1 MTDEKKME
9 ILNLE
14 VTKRKLSGKEYSKKI
29 RNVGVVP
36 AVVYGRNEEPLSI
49 QVEEKE
55 IIKVLK
61 SKTGE
66 HSILNISFKGNGSP
80 NLTAMIQD
88 IQRDILKPRILH
100 VDFKIISLKERTKAT
115 IPLHVSHE
123 PLEGKNIALLEQ
135 HLWELE
141 LECLPLNI
149 PNSIEVNLSNLKM
162 GQHFTVADLIVDAD
176 IKVLAD
182 PHEVLFVYNETR
194 EVVIP
199 GETDEALFAA
209 ERSQP
214 EVVRKKKE
222 E

>member
-1 MTDEKKME
+1 ME

-14 VTKRKLSGKEYSKKI
+14 VTRRKLSGKSYAKKI

-36 AVVYGRNEEPLSI
+36 AVVYGRNEEPLAI

-55 IIKVLK
+55 IIQVLK

-66 HSILNISFKGNGSP
+66 HSILNLSFKGNGSP
-80 NLTAMIQD
+80 ELTAMIQT

-100 VDFKIISLKERTKAT
+100 VDFKRISLKERTKTT

-123 PLEGKNIALLEQ
+123 PIDGKNIALLEQ
-135 HLWELE
+135 HVWELE

-149 PNSIEVNLSNLKM
+149 PNSIEVNLSSLKM
-162 GQHFTVADLIVDAD
+162 GEHFTVADLIVDKD
-176 IKVLAD
+176 IKVLAE
-182 PHEVLFVYNETR
+182 PHEVLFAYNETR
-194 EVVIP
+194 EAVLP
-199 GETDEALFAA
+199 GEGDDALFPA
-209 ERSQP
+209 ERAEPQ
-214 EVVRKKKE
+214 VVRKKKE